1 MQIKNNYD
9 IFWEKKNSTYET
21 GSGVFNGEMG
31 TIKYIDDIEKK
42 LKIVFDDEKIVWYPY
57 QDIEQIELAYAIT
70 VHKSQRK

>member
-1 MQIKNNYD
+1 
-9 IFWEKKNSTYET
+9 
-21 GSGVFNGEMG
+21 MG

-42 LKIVFDDEKIVWYPY
+42 IKILFDDEKIAWYPY